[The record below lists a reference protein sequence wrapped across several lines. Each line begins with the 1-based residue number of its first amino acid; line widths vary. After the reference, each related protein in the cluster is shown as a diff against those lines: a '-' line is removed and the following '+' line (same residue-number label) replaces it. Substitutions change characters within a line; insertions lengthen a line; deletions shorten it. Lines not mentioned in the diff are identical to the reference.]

1 MTPVFFKDRTLKWRV
16 THSFVSFCFVSLAV
30 SCFPWCSG
38 SDDDEVPPLSAKFA
52 DIYSM
57 SPYSDPA
64 VVAVMNG
71 IHSDLNGGGENM
83 ALKEEVCG
91 CVCAPACVCACT
103 WEKLKAKK
111 CLLLLPTP

>member
-1 MTPVFFKDRTLKWRV
+1 M
-16 THSFVSFCFVSLAV
+16 THSSDTFCFVSLAG
-30 SCFPWCSG
+30 SCFPPRSG

-71 IHSDLNGGGENM
+71 IHSDLNGAGENM
-83 ALKEEVCG
+83 ALKEEVCD
-91 CVCAPACVCACT
+91 CA
-103 WEKLKAKK
+103 
-111 CLLLLPTP
+111 LPT